1 MATKEEHIT
10 QLKSDN
16 AELYKNVNGVRIKLS
31 DSEYDAQIDEW
42 ATNAA
47 AQDAKDTVIT
57 DGGSHADYLQ
67 MREDAIMSNNKIN
80 NYYNFLNNFMTEV
93 GDGHFGDDAKNS
105 DVYKEWKAI
114 QDKYTS
120 T

>member
-47 AQDAKDTVIT
+47 AQDVRDNVVTN
-57 DGGSHADYLQ
+57 GGSHADYKEIRKSEYIKAVWDIPDQLDYIYHNGL
-67 MREDAIMSNNKIN
+67 DA
-80 NYYNFLNNFMTEV
+80 
-93 GDGHFGDDAKNS
+93 
-105 DVYKEWKAI
+105 WKAEI
-114 QDKYTS
+114 KKVKDKYTKP
-120 T
+120 